1 LVSRLDEQQRRWF
14 VAWVSALRGRGGI
27 RELAQITGMDE
38 KTIWRGRSEMATEL
52 QGRPTDRVRL
62 PGGGRPRLEKKT
74 PQLLPLLKEF
84 LEAHAGGDPMSTRR
98 WVRLSLRQ
106 LRRALRRAGHRVSPP
121 TIARWLRALHYALRA
136 NVKSEEPGS
145 RHRDREAQFEH
156 IAQTQAQF
164 LRAACP
170 VISVD
175 TKKKELVGNF
185 KNPGRLWC
193 QAPERVNGHDFLS
206 EGVGRAVPYGIYDL
220 ERNRGFVCVGQSAD
234 TPEFAVDAIAQW
246 WASEGQAAYPH
257 ADRLLILAD
266 GGGSNGARPR
276 RWKQQLQ
283 RQLADRLRL
292 TVSVCHYP
300 TGCSK
305 YNPIERRL
313 FSAITRNWAGIPL
326 RSFQTV
332 LQCLRGTTTE
342 TGLKV
347 KAFLMKRTYAKGQ
360 KVTDAEMRVLNLV
373 RDAVCPNWN
382 YTIHPRSASTCGAT

>member
-1 LVSRLDEQQRRWF
+1 
-14 VAWVSALRGRGGI
+14 
-27 RELAQITGMDE
+27 
-38 KTIWRGRSEMATEL
+38 
-52 QGRPTDRVRL
+52 
-62 PGGGRPRLEKKT
+62 
-74 PQLLPLLKEF
+74 
-84 LEAHAGGDPMSTRR
+84 MSTRK

-106 LRRALRRAGHRVSPP
+106 LRRALSRAGHRVSPP
-121 TIARWLRALHYALRA
+121 TIARWLKSLHYALRA
-136 NVKSEEPGS
+136 NLKSEEPGS
-145 RHRDREAQFEH
+145 GHPDREAQFEH

-164 LRAACP
+164 LGAGWP

-206 EGVGRAVPYGIYDL
+206 EGLGRAVPYGIYDL
-220 ERNRGFVCVGQSAD
+220 KRHRGFVCVGQSAD

-246 WASEGQAAYPH
+246 WQREGQAAYPH
-257 ADRLLILAD
+257 AERLLILAD

-276 RWKQQLQ
+276 RWKEQLQ
-283 RQLADRLRL
+283 RQLADRLGL

-347 KAFLMKRTYAKGQ
+347 KAFLMKRTYPKGQ
-360 KVTDAEMRVLNLV
+360 QVSDAEMRALNLV
-373 RDAVCPNWN
+373 RDTICPNWN
-382 YTIHPRSASTCGAT
+382 YTIHPRSAGTCAVA